1 MAYRQGDLK
10 MVVPPCPDKEANG
23 FCFVDHLHDL
33 ADSRED
39 REDRHKGLG
48 TVYLPHSCDE
58 WVIGDADKVLE
69 LLLDLA
75 EVYCQLRPKDGLTIA
90 YTSENPVSEEIKT
103 LRPDWQIVDDPED

>member
-1 MAYRQGDLK
+1 MAYRQGDLQ
-10 MVVPPCPDKEANG
+10 MTDPPCQDME
-23 FCFVDHLHDL
+23 
-33 ADSRED
+33 ED
-39 REDRHKGLG
+39 GYCKWGDRHVIYDNRLDQKAKG
-48 TVYLPHSCDE
+48 VVFLPHSCDE